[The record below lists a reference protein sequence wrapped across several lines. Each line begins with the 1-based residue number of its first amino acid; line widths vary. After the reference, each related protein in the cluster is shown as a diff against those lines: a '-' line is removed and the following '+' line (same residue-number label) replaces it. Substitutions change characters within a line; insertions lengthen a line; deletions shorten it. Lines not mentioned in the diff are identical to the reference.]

1 MVAYRSGLCC
11 FSGSS
16 GSWNV
21 SFGRTVYSYQYTDG
35 FSALHYE
42 KIVQNEHFVRLCD
55 KSSM

>member
-11 FSGSS
+11 FPGSS

-21 SFGRTVYSYQYTDG
+21 SSARTAYSDQYTDK